1 MERLASESVRQ
12 CPLLRPEVY
21 CARSGLPE
29 PAAFEPPTE
38 QHDFTGGEMRF
49 GFLAISVCCCV
60 CVCVCV
66 WNSDTAYDML
76 LTACA
81 LFVVMPLCA
90 RLTCPT
96 SGIEV

>member
-29 PAAFEPPTE
+29 SAAFEPPTE

-49 GFLAISVCCCV
+49 GFLAISVCCCM
-60 CVCVCV
+60 CVCVC
-66 WNSDTAYDML
+66 
-76 LTACA
+76 AC
-81 LFVVMPLCA
+81 V
-90 RLTCPT
+90 
-96 SGIEV
+96 SGTVIQHMICC